1 MLSVARNTIVS
12 HSKGLQKQIERRVK
26 ISENT
31 ETISEKTEV
40 LCDGYVIIGGRKT
53 KDLFSLKIQYTPNS
67 L

>member
-12 HSKGLQKQIERRVK
+12 HSKGLQKQYERRVK

-40 LCDGYVIIGGRKT
+40 IIYIT
-53 KDLFSLKIQYTPNS
+53 FLLFSLAYIANLLYICPV
-67 L
+67 